1 MVAVVVAVG
10 VALRLAVMLGPL
22 GRPDSDEMIAG
33 LMARHLN
40 AGEGFPAYFAGQHY
54 GGTIELAPVAVSIRL
69 FGTSVAALRAPT
81 VLLAVLNALLVWRIG
96 RRIVAEGPARVAG
109 LLAWVWPPA
118 AVWFGGRE
126 MLFYA
131 PTVTLGL
138 VVVLLALRLVSAGPG
153 GARGPEWLGWAGLG
167 LAVGV
172 GWWTSPNIV
181 YFVVP
186 AVVVL
191 VTPPGRTR
199 RIEWPPWRPVLVGV
213 AAAGVGALPWL
224 VTNIGSG
231 LPSLHDSEGFPA
243 TGTYLTRVGWFFT
256 DGLPAELGLREIGTL
271 QWIGGGL
278 GVVAYLVAVGFL
290 LVALRRSLET
300 GQRRPTAPVDA
311 VAVICFPLLMAF
323 VPFAMAQSNLRYLFF
338 LAPFLCLLAARLVG
352 GRRTAI
358 GLLTVAVIVT
368 GLGFVR
374 LQSVSEASDSAF
386 KVGAV
391 GELSPAI
398 GALDAEHIDAVYA
411 DYWVA
416 YRLAFESAERV
427 RAVPSAGTH
436 RMPGYLAFVEASSDV
451 AWVVA
456 AGSSQL
462 TALTAALDGL
472 GVEWRVVDAGDFVVV
487 LTDRPVT
494 PHELPNEARAPA
506 GVEMAPPPGQSY

>member
-1 MVAVVVAVG
+1 MVAAVVAIG

-22 GRPDSDEMIAG
+22 GRPDSDEVIAG
-33 LMARHLN
+33 LMARHLF
-40 AGEGFPAYFAGQHY
+40 ADGGFPAYFAGQHY
-54 GGTIELAPVAVSIRL
+54 GGTIELVPLAASIRL

-81 VLLAVLNALLVWRIG
+81 VVLAVLNALLVWRVG
-96 RRIVAEGPARVAG
+96 RRIMAEGPARVAG

-126 MLFYA
+126 MLFYV

-138 VVVLLALRLVSAGPG
+138 VVLLSALRLAAVGAGV
-153 GARGPEWLGWAGLG
+153 ARGPEWLGWAGLG

-191 VTPPGRTR
+191 VTSPGRTR
-199 RIEWPPWRPVLVGV
+199 WIELPRWRMALVGL
-213 AAAGVGALPWL
+213 AAAIVGALPWL
-224 VTNIGSG
+224 MTNIGSG
-231 LPSLHDSEGFPA
+231 LPSLRDSEGFEV

-256 DGLPAELGLREIGTL
+256 DGFPAELGLRQIGTL

-278 GVVAYLVAVGFL
+278 GVAAYLIALGFV

-300 GQRRPTAPVDA
+300 GRARPTAPVDA
-311 VAVICFPLLMAF
+311 VGVICFPLLMAV
-323 VPFAMAQSNLRYLFF
+323 VPFAMAQANLRYLFF
-338 LAPFLCLLAARLVG
+338 VAPFLCLLAARLVG
-352 GRRTAI
+352 GRRTAV

-368 GLGFVR
+368 GLGLVR
-374 LQSVSEASDSAF
+374 FRTVSEAADSAF

-391 GELSPAI
+391 GDLSRAI
-398 GALDAEHIDAVYA
+398 GVLDAEHIDAVYA

-416 YRLAFESAERV
+416 YRLDFESAERV
-427 RAVPSAGTH
+427 RATPPPGNH
-436 RMPGYLAFVEASSDV
+436 RMSGYLAFVQASSEV

-456 AGSSQL
+456 AGSTQL
-462 TALTAALDGL
+462 AALTTALDGL

-487 LTDRPVT
+487 LTDRPVA
-494 PHELPNEARAPA
+494 PHELPNEAQVQ
-506 GVEMAPPPGQSY
+506 G